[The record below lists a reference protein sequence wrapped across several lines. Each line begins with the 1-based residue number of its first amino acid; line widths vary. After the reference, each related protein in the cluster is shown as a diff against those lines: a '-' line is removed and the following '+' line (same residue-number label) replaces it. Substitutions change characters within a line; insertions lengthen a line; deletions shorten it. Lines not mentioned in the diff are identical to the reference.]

1 MLATADTIYLIAFTA
16 VDTIAFLIF
25 EVYIAIFL
33 GETAVFKI
41 DVTRYYIL
49 LLPDT
54 YEIEYDKEMARFNYT
69 GNRFDA
75 WLYHKRVCKYWDLE
89 NLNLAEE
96 LIKYEHI
103 CS

>member
-1 MLATADTIYLIAFTA
+1 MKRKLTVVGNQKYVVSTVKITDNLY
-16 VDTIAFLIF
+16 
-25 EVYIAIFL
+25 
-33 GETAVFKI
+33 ETAVFKI
-41 DVTRYYIL
+41 DVTRYYTL

-89 NLNLAEE
+89 NINLAEE

-103 CS
+103 RS

>member
-1 MLATADTIYLIAFTA
+1 MKRKLTVVGKQKYVVSTVKITDNLY
-16 VDTIAFLIF
+16 
-25 EVYIAIFL
+25 
-33 GETAVFKI
+33 ETAVFKI
-41 DVTRYYIL
+41 DVTRYYTL

-54 YEIEYDKEMARFNYT
+54 YEIDYDKEMARFNYI

-89 NLNLAEE
+89 NINLAEE

-103 CS
+103 RS